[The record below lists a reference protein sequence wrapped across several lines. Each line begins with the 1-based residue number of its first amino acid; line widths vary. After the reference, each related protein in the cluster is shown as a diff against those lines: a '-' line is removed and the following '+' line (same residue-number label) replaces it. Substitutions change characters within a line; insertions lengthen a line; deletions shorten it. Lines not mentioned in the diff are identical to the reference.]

1 MKPEVSCQTIAFVL
15 FSTNFFNYAGWDQTY
30 AGWCSYFIYVFL
42 ICYVYFHR
50 DKISAV
56 FTSFKKELW
65 VLILLPLLGTVIR
78 SLLSSGSFINERQYI
93 LPLSVFLFYY
103 IYNIYRIEEQD
114 ICNIFTAIALCAF
127 GIQIVQLLYPQS
139 AVFGIYDE
147 GIRQSRHV
155 MVEIRNGIYRFRLET
170 YFFTLFCLYY
180 YWNRLLAKLTLRNIA
195 LFSVFL
201 ASTYLY
207 LTRQIMIAVVITLM
221 CSYLFIKNTKAR
233 VVSIMLIGILSLVLL
248 QYSSELFK
256 ELFNRTKTELV
267 SMNVRVISTGF
278 YWEKICENPITFLFG
293 NGHPTL
299 LSKWAKKGLFPSDIG
314 LIGEMFYYG
323 ILWIILY
330 LYTVYLIL
338 VKYGK
343 RLPLYIKLFVFG
355 TFTNS
360 IMIFPY
366 RNDAEYFVWTTI
378 LYLASLY
385 LGRYRNTTCTDKTI
399 K

>member
-1 MKPEVSCQTIAFVL
+1 M
-15 FSTNFFNYAGWDQTY
+15 
-30 AGWCSYFIYVFL
+30 
-42 ICYVYFHR
+42 
-50 DKISAV
+50 
-56 FTSFKKELW
+56 
-65 VLILLPLLGTVIR
+65 
-78 SLLSSGSFINERQYI
+78 
-93 LPLSVFLFYY
+93 FLFYY

-278 YWEKICENPITFLFG
+278 YWEKICENHISIRKRTSYPVEQMGEEGAVSERHRTYRRNVLLWDIMDY
-293 NGHPTL
+293 TL
-299 LSKWAKKGLFPSDIG
+299 SVYRLSYTREIRQETSPLHQAFCFRDFYELDHDIPLPKRRRIFCLDHYSLSCFPV
-314 LIGEMFYYG
+314 LRA
-323 ILWIILY
+323 
-330 LYTVYLIL
+330 V
-338 VKYGK
+338 
-343 RLPLYIKLFVFG
+343 
-355 TFTNS
+355 
-360 IMIFPY
+360 
-366 RNDAEYFVWTTI
+366 
-378 LYLASLY
+378 
-385 LGRYRNTTCTDKTI
+385 
-399 K
+399 